1 MKKHSKRRGFLQ
13 FALPA
18 LGLLLNMEQSRKQNN
33 MQNRALDAQ
42 SRGVAL
48 EEDKYNTFSR
58 PALERLMGIAEAYD
72 PVAESRAG
80 VQAAERSATDAI
92 GRALR
97 QYDVSYRAG
106 GGSPGQTTM
115 YSARQSATMRPI
127 AQRLGDIVADAMSNQ
142 SVRKAQMWQ
151 SVLGQA
157 PAGNLSQAYF
167 QSADN
172 LAQMAGRTPGGDFGG
187 VSRLLADMLGQQRPG
202 GAGGRGDNRW
212 PSGTPPFNPNGG
224 TIMGGPGNGYGDWA

>member
-1 MKKHSKRRGFLQ
+1 M
-13 FALPA
+13 
-18 LGLLLNMEQSRKQNN
+18 LLNMDQQRKQNN
-33 MQNRALDAQ
+33 MNNRAMDAN
-42 SRGVAL
+42 SRAVQL
-48 EEDKYNTFSR
+48 QEDQYNQFSR
-58 PALERLMGIAEAYD
+58 PALERLMGIASAYD

-80 VQAAERSATDAI
+80 VQAAERSAGDAI

-97 QYDVSYRAG
+97 QHDVSYRAG

-115 YSARQSATMRPI
+115 YSSRQAATMRPI

-142 SVRKAQMWQ
+142 SARKAQMWQ

-187 VSRLLADMLGQQRPG
+187 VSRMLADLLGQQQQG
-202 GAGGRGDNRW
+202 GAGGRGDQR
-212 PSGTPPFNPNGG
+212 GVLGG
-224 TIMGGPGNGYGDWA
+224 VNVGNSANQFIQGLF